1 MRPLDG
7 IRAKLDRAETHL
19 KVLDHVIGTYF
30 ATNPQRIVGEEET
43 KGGFWHFAVYLEVD
57 RFPPDGL
64 WGPIIGDA
72 VHNLRS
78 ALDHL
83 AWALALPEAQATTPR
98 RIEFPIFLDDPT
110 SDPEIRGAFTKK
122 VQALR
127 PESHAIVDGAQP
139 YKTGDRHHPLWLLQA
154 LWNMDKHRAL
164 HVAGFAYIF
173 ERDLSEEAEYG
184 FTSWRSGLFGER
196 FDARNRTQLEAGQ
209 VQASALASA
218 HPLQERMDAYENVTF
233 DVTLGERGGPFSD
246 SDEPYA
252 GLPIRQV
259 LRRLQRYVTKEV
271 VDPLKPLVPS

>member
-43 KGGFWHFAVYLEVD
+43 KGGSWH
-57 RFPPDGL
+57 
-64 WGPIIGDA
+64 
-72 VHNLRS
+72 S
-78 ALDHL
+78 
-83 AWALALPEAQATTPR
+83 PR

-122 VQALR
+122 IQALR

-139 YKTGDRHHPLWLLQA
+139 YKTSDRHHPLWLLQT

-196 FDARNRTQLEAGQ
+196 FDARNRTQLEAGR

-259 LRRLQRYVTKEV
+259 LRRLQRYVTKKV